1 MTAAPIPPAL
11 STPALLKGFE
21 VELFTGRADGT
32 VVGCSAEAAAALEGV
47 VTEPD
52 HRNLE
57 YITPPAADYTQQL
70 QLLLQPRRRLRPW
83 LDARGL
89 TLLPGSTLSLG
100 DSGRF
105 ERSDPSH
112 PYHSYIERT
121 YGTRVVTASVHINLG
136 LTAGSGFEGMDA
148 LFAGL
153 RLLRCEAAL
162 LLALSASS
170 PFLDGRI
177 TGAHSQRWLQFPLT
191 PPAVPLFLSHA
202 HYVAWM
208 GEQLAIG
215 SMQNVRHLW
224 TSVRP
229 NGNDRPH
236 DLNRLE
242 IRICDL
248 VTDPLLLLAITAF
261 AELRLLQLVADPQHW
276 DPLEASRLNAQE
288 LAALADHNDQACA
301 RSSLNA
307 QLRHWRDGSSIRC
320 GDWLEAS
327 LAELNPLAQRQGLVC
342 SLEPL
347 AEVLRHGNQA
357 MRWLARH
364 RAGEPIAAILAEE
377 VAAMAAQ
384 ERQLSPGAGQS
395 DTARTDAATDPLG

>member
-1 MTAAPIPPAL
+1 MKDPL
-11 STPALLKGFE
+11 LLKGFE

-32 VVGCSAEAAAALEGV
+32 VVGCSAEAAAALEGF

-57 YITPPAADYTQQL
+57 YVTPPASDYGQQL
-70 QLLLQPRRRLRPW
+70 ELLLGPRLVLRPW
-83 LDARGL
+83 LAERGL
-89 TLLPGSTLSLG
+89 TLLPGSALSLG

-112 PYHSYIERT
+112 PYHSYIEHT

-136 LTAGSGFEGMDA
+136 LTAGSGFEGMDT

-170 PFLDGRI
+170 PFLDGRA

-191 PPAVPLFLSHA
+191 PPQVPLFLNHQ

-208 GEQLAIG
+208 EEQLAAG

-229 NGNDRPH
+229 NGDNRPH

-248 VTDPLLLLAITAF
+248 VSDPLLLLAITAF
-261 AELRLLQLVADPQHW
+261 AELRLLQLVREPHHW
-276 DPLEASRLNAQE
+276 DPLRASQLSPAE
-288 LAALADHNDQACA
+288 LAALADSNDLACA
-301 RSSLNA
+301 RSSLDA
-307 QLRHWRDGSSIRC
+307 PLAHWRDGATVRC
-320 GDWLEAS
+320 GDWLAATLDE
-327 LAELNPLAQRQGLVC
+327 
-342 SLEPL
+342 LEPL
-347 AEVLRHGNQA
+347 ARRQGLATTLEPLAQVLHQGNQA

-364 RAGEPIAAILAEE
+364 RAGEAIPAILSQEIE
-377 VAAMAAQ
+377 AMASQ
-384 ERQLSPGAGQS
+384 EQLLQAGPTQSATSHTDRRSGA
-395 DTARTDAATDPLG
+395 LG